1 MNRSAP
7 LHRWPRLTAWVL
19 WLALVLPLAQLAGA
33 MHAYVHL
40 SDPARASSE
49 KHLPAP
55 CDACVLAAALGSTA
69 PGTAHAAEPPA
80 PALEQAAPQQRP
92 ASPPERT
99 APSYYRSRAPP
110 ALPA

>member
-7 LHRWPRLTAWVL
+7 LHRWPRLPAWVL

-33 MHAYVHL
+33 MHGYVHL
-40 SDPARASSE
+40 PDPARAASE

-55 CDACVLAAALGSTA
+55 CDVCVLAAALGSTA

-80 PALEQAAPQQRP
+80 ALQQAAPQQRP
-92 ASPPERT
+92 ASPPARS